1 MTNHEKF
8 IEIFG
13 ETGED
18 VKAAPSWLAKEYNGP
33 VVITERNKFIKW
45 LDTLHYIKYEIAR
58 NNCIYITDRK
68 GNAIMRVSGLDDPQ
82 IVDGEKC
89 AYIRWGGLVGYK
101 SIDGVKDIIVEHER
115 KEINGSVF
123 NFESLY
129 NEIFGRRDNQ

>member
-1 MTNHEKF
+1 MTNYEKF
-8 IEIFG
+8 REIFG
-13 ETGED
+13 ETACE
-18 VKAAPSWLAKEYNGP
+18 VKCSPSWLAMEYKGP
-33 VVITERNKFIKW
+33 VVLTERNKFITW
-45 LDTLHYIKYEIAR
+45 LNTLRFVKYEIAK

-82 IVDGEKC
+82 MVDGEKC

-123 NFESLY
+123 NFDSLY